1 MNLLLLFCFIPFV
14 ATNDDAYSGYG
25 SDAGSILEK
34 ELRTELFRDYDK
46 LSIPVINAST
56 SLDLLYSIEL
66 KSLVYF
72 NQKDEKIKFNA
83 LTTLI
88 WQDEYLNWLNNSKYK
103 DINYIFLPA
112 NAVWQ
117 PDLELY
123 NAGSKPELFELYATY
138 KLYKN
143 GLIVYNRPTSFS
155 FSCKL
160 QLHNFPFDTQ
170 TCTMLFGSWKY
181 PKATINLRPF
191 TLDELNSLTFVP
203 VYETTLNNE
212 YWGEE
217 DGWYGYSSGG
227 GKDYEGYE
235 EAELDGSGDDEDWN
249 DEEEHWEDD
258 EEEDG
263 SGEDDEEE
271 HWDDEE
277 DNWDDDDWYDDD
289 WYDDDWYDDDDDEL
303 VSSNNESYN
312 GFIKNFRNI
321 KNMSIDPTFSHN
333 EWEIANIE
341 VKHEDIKYLC
351 CPNDLWPNSEF
362 TITLRR
368 NPQKY
373 VILIIMSIFIT
384 LSSLT
389 INLLDV
395 SNYKRTYV
403 LVFIPLTLIWLQMHV
418 SSAIPVI
425 EYSTKLESIIQLCF
439 YVTIVSAFESGIL
452 YNLILNYPNN
462 SFLTNT
468 IIAVPSFL
476 DNTMVVKDNNAL
488 ENTNSHYQTFKTNI
502 HRIDTTIRV
511 VITSL
516 FIVYISVLLG
526 KPL

>member
-14 ATNDDAYSGYG
+14 ATNVDADSGSG
-25 SDAGSILEK
+25 VSSGSILEK
-34 ELRTELFRDYDK
+34 ELRTELFSEYDK
-46 LSIPVINAST
+46 LSIPVRNTST
-56 SLDLLYSIEL
+56 SIDLLYSIEL

-83 LTTLI
+83 LITIL
-88 WQDEYLNWLNNSKYK
+88 WKDDYLNWLTNSKYK
-103 DINYIFLPA
+103 DIDSIFLPA
-112 NAVWQ
+112 NSVWQ

-143 GLIVYNRPTSFS
+143 GLIVYNRPTSFT

-160 QLHNFPFDTQ
+160 QLQNFPFDSQ
-170 TCTMLFGSWKY
+170 TCSMLFGSWKY
-181 PKATINLRPF
+181 PKATLNLRPF
-191 TLDELNSLTFVP
+191 TLDELNRISYNIDLHYSP
-203 VYETTLNNE
+203 NYNIN
-212 YWGEE
+212 YSGDYGH
-217 DGWYGYSSGG
+217 DGSSSGDG
-227 GKDYEGYE
+227 DYGHY
-235 EAELDGSGDDEDWN
+235 GSSSGD
-249 DEEEHWEDD
+249 
-258 EEEDG
+258 G
-263 SGEDDEEE
+263 
-271 HWDDEE
+271 
-277 DNWDDDDWYDDD
+277 
-289 WYDDDWYDDDDDEL
+289 EL
-303 VSSNNESYN
+303 VSSNNESYT

-333 EWEIANIE
+333 EWVITNIE

-362 TITLRR
+362 SITLRR

-389 INLLDV
+389 INLINI
-395 SNYKRTYV
+395 SNYTRTYV
-403 LVFIPLTLIWLQMHV
+403 LVFIPLTLIWLQMHI

-425 EYSTKLESIIQLCF
+425 EYSTNLESIIQLCF

-452 YNLILNYPNN
+452 YTLLTNYPNN

-502 HRIDTTIRV
+502 HKIDTTLRV
-511 VITSL
+511 VITSF